1 MKHLKLFI
9 PAALTCVM
17 TLSSCRAQFDNL
29 LNSTDTDMKYT
40 AAFEYFNDGKYNK
53 AAQIFESLS
62 VLMNGTERDD
72 TVQYYWGL
80 SNYRA
85 KDYYDAETNFAKF
98 IETFPRSPFTSE
110 ASFLR
115 IDCLYRQ
122 TYRYELDQNPT
133 RTAIQAINEYLVE
146 EKSGTHRDVCNN
158 MLKDLQQRLD
168 KKEFENARLYYKM
181 EDYKASRVAFKN
193 VLKNNADNQYREDV
207 LYYTAMSSYKY
218 AAMSVA
224 KKQKERYLVFVDDYY
239 NFISENPDSKYR
251 RVLDVMFR
259 RSQKA
264 LGRYSGSDDDLEEKA
279 KDFEKMKKLL
289 EKDKK

>member
-181 EDYKASRVAFKN
+181 EDYKAARVAFRN
-193 VLKNNADNQYREDV
+193 VLKDDSDNIYREDI
-207 LYYTAMSSYKY
+207 LFYTAMSSYKY
-218 AAMSVA
+218 AFLSVPE
-224 KKQKERYLVFVDDYY
+224 KQKERYMQFVDDYL
-239 NFISENPDSKYR
+239 NFVGEYPESSRCKE
-251 RVLDVMFR
+251 
-259 RSQKA
+259 
-264 LGRYSGSDDDLEEKA
+264 LEHLYKKA
-279 KDFEKMKKLL
+279 KEKI
-289 EKDKK
+289 